1 MGNFCGLTS
10 KHGREKNSSNYPE
23 AMNPPEQMKSTVLK
37 RCKRHVY
44 NPDDKYST
52 ILAFIGATAAGHVDC
67 VNELIEA
74 GADVNAISITGAVPI
89 HSHLLESTS
98 DLTDREEMKRRQ
110 HCCFQML
117 IKAGADV
124 NSFDKQG
131 LTALYKAAC
140 NRHCGLMNILMQ
152 AGADV
157 NTTTTDYYRSTL
169 LMTLSRLGLTQSMQ
183 IILDA
188 GADVNTRT
196 SEGETALTF
205 AVNPNCLKLLIKYGA
220 DVNNVHKSGFTSFMR
235 ISTAGHLHVLECLK
249 LLLDAGAY
257 VNKTHNS
264 EKMSG
269 LNSLQVC
276 IKTLRNQN
284 IIFLFF
290 AAGEK
295 LAGDTFP
302 EYDGD
307 GTVIGQTKVPDYVL
321 DLDKEFC
328 LIQLCRKQIRNTV
341 MENEPYGNLFVRVR
355 HLGLPSVL
363 QSFLLYD
370 LNVHDGQGQIQDF
383 P

>member
-1 MGNFCGLTS
+1 MGNSCGLTS
-10 KHGREKNSSNYPE
+10 KHGREENSSNYQEVKNLPE
-23 AMNPPEQMKSTVLK
+23 EMKSTVGK
-37 RCKRHVY
+37 RCKRHAY
-44 NPDDKYST
+44 NPEDKYST

-67 VNELIEA
+67 VNELKEA
-74 GADVNAISITGAVPI
+74 GADVNAISITGAMPI

-98 DLTDREEMKRRQ
+98 DLTDRKEMKRRQ
-110 HCCFQML
+110 NCCFQML

-124 NSFDKQG
+124 NSFGKQG

-140 NRHCGLMNILMQ
+140 NRHYGLMNILIQ

-157 NTTTTDYYRSTL
+157 NMTTTDYCRSTL
-169 LMTLSRLGLTQSMQ
+169 LMTLSRLGLTESMQ

-220 DVNNVHKSGFTSFMR
+220 DVNNVDKSGFTS
-235 ISTAGHLHVLECLK
+235 LECLK

-264 EKMSG
+264 AVPG

-276 IKTLRNQN
+276 IKAQRDKN
-284 IIFLFF
+284 IILLLY

-295 LAGDTFP
+295 LAANDLP
-302 EYDGD
+302 EYDSD
-307 GTVIGQTKVPDYVL
+307 GNVIGQTKVPDY
-321 DLDKEFC
+321 
-328 LIQLCRKQIRNTV
+328 
-341 MENEPYGNLFVRVR
+341 
-355 HLGLPSVL
+355 
-363 QSFLLYD
+363 LLYLD
-370 LNVHDGQGQIQDF
+370 
-383 P
+383 